1 MRALF
6 GLLLLAALAGCSQ
19 HRLQTQ
25 CMPIVAVYPS
35 WKQQVLPPAQIP
47 WQRITHVALV
57 FALPTADGGLDTRA
71 LDGLVEPLVRAAHQN
86 GRRVIV
92 SIGGAQGYGDAFQR
106 IAESPQKLARFTA
119 AVRDY
124 VVRHQ
129 LDGIDIDWE
138 YWTQQAVRKQGGNDP
153 VESRLLVTLLAELR
167 RTLPQGVQLTTS
179 VFAGHWMGEQYL
191 AELQAHVDH
200 VALMSFDFTGRW
212 DASPVGHHADFGT
225 FKQSVQFLVDR
236 GFQRDKIIAG
246 IPFYGKEFVG
256 GSNREVRDLAWR
268 DLLPRAPDNTFFET
282 PELAARKA
290 RHVLDEGLAGVM
302 FFELTMDTA
311 ADSPDSLLGAINRHL
326 SPLKCGAIR

>member
-1 MRALF
+1 MRALLS
-6 GLLLLAALAGCSQ
+6 LLLLAALAGCSQ
-19 HRLQTQ
+19 HRVQTR

-71 LDGLVEPLVRAAHQN
+71 LDGLVEPLVREAHRN

-92 SIGGAQGYGDAFQR
+92 SIGGARGYGDAFQR
-106 IAESPQKLARFTA
+106 IAESPDKLARFTA
-119 AVRDY
+119 AVREY
-124 VVRHQ
+124 VTRHQ

-153 VESRLLVTLLAELR
+153 VESRLLVKLLAELR
-167 RTLPQGVQLTTS
+167 RALPTSTQLTTS
-179 VFAGHWMGEQYL
+179 VFAGHWAGEQYL

-256 GSNREVRDLAWR
+256 ASNREVRDLPYR
-268 DLLPRAPDNTFFET
+268 DLLPRAPRNTFVET
-282 PELAARKA
+282 PDLAARKSQ
-290 RHVLDEGLAGVM
+290 HILDEGLAGVM
-302 FFELTMDTA
+302 FFELTMDA
-311 ADSPDSLLGAINRHL
+311 AAESPDSLLGAFNRHL
-326 SPLKCGAIR
+326 SPVKCGAIR